1 VSKKSFAD
9 ASSATRKLSPPPHG
23 REASIGGNKV
33 IVAELSKNIV
43 SRILET
49 TSNIPKIVLE
59 EMSLAAQLNVL
70 FLLRGSYGSVGDHTT
85 TQLALRLCG

>member
-1 VSKKSFAD
+1 MN
-9 ASSATRKLSPPPHG
+9 PEHQ
-23 REASIGGNKV
+23 KV

-70 FLLRGSYGSVGDHTT
+70 FLLRGSYGSVGDYMT
-85 TQLALRLCG
+85 TQRAIRHLVGDDAYWRWPERTRAEVSENAAVN